1 MLGLPTHRIRCAVC
15 SYGSSGRCP
24 REGRVDTTSA
34 RVKRVGASISAF
46 AGASPPSLPRLGSF
60 SSRRDGARVGLCS
73 RLTTSRASAH
83 SPRAAHSFFLLARRP
98 PVRSGLPS
106 HVVVAWLDPRR
117 TYITYPKNGVPDEN
131 IHEFMTRT
139 AFASVPWRSRPPF
152 ATFFLCSMWLDR
164 PPHRPAA
171 SS

>member
-73 RLTTSRASAH
+73 RPSRSHLTRLASAR
-83 SPRAAHSFFLLARRP
+83 SPRAAHSFSSSLASSSSRP
-98 PVRSGLPS
+98 LRSPFFPWHGWIL
-106 HVVVAWLDPRR
+106 AGR
-117 TYITYPKNGVPDEN
+117 TCPKNGVRAGN
-131 IHEFMTRT
+131 TLVYVT
-139 AFASVPWRSRPPF
+139 ARSVAKSSAF
-152 ATFFLCSMWLDR
+152 CNFFLVFHVDWHLVVGCS
-164 PPHRPAA
+164 A
-171 SS
+171 